1 MSKKP
6 ARAFRAPEEDEE
18 VLPAAAVTSA
28 PAASAEPAA
37 ATAATAAAPEAPAAT
52 STPGRPEH
60 RQGRKNLSVWVNDRA
75 HRTLKAIAAEEG
87 VSLQDYVIDM
97 LNREFARK
105 GRPQIAK

>member
-6 ARAFRAPEEDEE
+6 SRAFRAPEEDDE
-18 VLPAAAVTSA
+18 VRAAPSA
-28 PAASAEPAA
+28 PLEPATAPAEIVETPASNASA
-37 ATAATAAAPEAPAAT
+37 
-52 STPGRPEH
+52 SRPEH